1 MKIKVFVDSSLLVYL
16 NVRMPGAEAK
26 LVKDF
31 WLDLLLNYL
40 LYTSVLVLDEM
51 IYVSRKKYGV
61 SFADTLDFIDR
72 AVLPY
77 VDILPIGVSEY
88 LKARYL

>member
-61 SFADTLDFIDR
+61 
-72 AVLPY
+72 
-77 VDILPIGVSEY
+77 Y
-88 LKARYL
+88 LLIH